1 MSFNAFQT
9 SNDCLSSFDTRVVQ
23 SNFCTNILA
32 PCNSGPKF
40 MVILNY
46 VMYMRMKA
54 ENNYR

>member
-1 MSFNAFQT
+1 MHFKYIITAYIT
-9 SNDCLSSFDTRVVQ
+9 FDINGVQ

-32 PCNSGPKF
+32 PCNGGPKF

>member
-1 MSFNAFQT
+1 MHFKHLIT
-9 SNDCLSSFDTRVVQ
+9 VYITFDIHGVQ